1 VAANV
6 FWVLGAAL
14 RAAGAKALTAQNGTS
29 RLRLERNAVGFT
41 ALVADNIE
49 SLAFAS
55 ALAGA
60 TKILPARVPARLT
73 TLGVRQP
80 ALAIV
85 ILFSLGKRKGR
96 STLGTGDL

>member
-1 VAANV
+1 
-6 FWVLGAAL
+6 L
-14 RAAGAKALTAQNGTS
+14 RTAGAKALAAQNRAS
-29 RLRLERNAVGFT
+29 RLGLEWNTVGFT
-41 ALVADNIE
+41 TLIAHDIKA
-49 SLAFAS
+49 LAFAS

-60 TKILPARVPARLT
+60 TKVLPASVPAGLT

-96 STLGTGDL
+96 SAFGTGDV